1 MKIPTLLLCCLM
13 VAPSSADVPKCS
25 SSDHE
30 QWIAIAFQQ
39 MEAIHVGMKREE
51 LLKVFKPQAG
61 FASVTRFEGTYVYKD
76 SPYIRVEVEFSV
88 ADGMKDAS
96 GTERS
101 DDIIKSISQP
111 CLAPPVFD

>member
-13 VAPSSADVPKCS
+13 VAASSADVPKCS

-39 MEAIHVGMKREE
+39 MEAIHVGMRREE

-61 FASVTRFEGTYVYKD
+61 FASVTRFKGTYVYKD
-76 SPYIRVEVEFSV
+76 SPYIKVEVEFSV
-88 ADGMKDAS
+88 AEGVRDGGGA
-96 GTERS
+96 ERP
-101 DDIIKSISQP
+101 DDVIKSISQP